1 VSRENIEIARA
12 AMFPQADLVG
22 LTESGE
28 LERSID
34 AAVFA
39 DEVEIA
45 CATPSGPL
53 TEYRGVDG
61 FLEGWAEWMAP
72 WAGYRPPG

>member
-1 VSRENIEIARA
+1 
-12 AMFPQADLVG
+12 
-22 LTESGE
+22 
-28 LERSID
+28 
-34 AAVFA
+34 VFD